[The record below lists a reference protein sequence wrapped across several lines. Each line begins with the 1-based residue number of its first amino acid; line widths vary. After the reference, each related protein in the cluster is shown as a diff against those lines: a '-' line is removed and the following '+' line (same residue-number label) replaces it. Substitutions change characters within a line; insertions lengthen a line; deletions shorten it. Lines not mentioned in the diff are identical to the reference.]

1 MGSGPVLLRNHTFYG
16 VFFQGWG
23 RHCLLRQN
31 ELKKKE
37 LQFDLQIIAREHL
50 NYKMNRPRFIVS
62 NQRQDS
68 NGE

>member
-1 MGSGPVLLRNHTFYG
+1 MGFFSGVGSTLFAKTIRTK
-16 VFFQGWG
+16 
-23 RHCLLRQN
+23 
-31 ELKKKE
+31 KKKE

>member
-1 MGSGPVLLRNHTFYG
+1 MGFFSGVGSTLFAKTKRTKKKK
-16 VFFQGWG
+16 
-23 RHCLLRQN
+23 
-31 ELKKKE
+31 KKKE